1 MLIIVNRQSY
11 FGIIRFEVKNMNEWD
26 LSKLYRSFDDHQ
38 FNDDL
43 NQIVVLQKQMNSY
56 RHNKD
61 GKSLENY
68 LNDLIKLNQL
78 IEKLSCFISLSLSV
92 DTTNET
98 ALKYS
103 DQLEN
108 ILASFVEDD
117 ILNQQWISSFNLDKL
132 SSPIIKEHHFFLKE
146 IQNKQKHTLDKTNE
160 SIIAHMQ
167 NTGSSAFEKLKD
179 QVISSIT
186 VKIDDKI
193 YPLTEVLNMAYDKD
207 KNVRKK
213 AYLAELECYQPY
225 EQTIAACLNAIKGEV
240 LYTSKLHGYNSE
252 LQRTLINSRM
262 SKETLEVL
270 LAVMQDNLYVF
281 QDYLQTK
288 AKYLGYSNGLPWYEL
303 YAPVSEDDSY
313 YPYHQGAKFVV
324 EQFNTFSNHL
334 ANFALK
340 AVNENWIDVYPHSG
354 KVGGAFC
361 CNLHSIKESRFLL
374 NYGNTFSDV
383 ITMAHELGHGFH
395 GECLK
400 NETILN
406 SEYPMPI
413 AETASTFCETIVTKA
428 ALKNADNKTKLAL
441 LEDELSSATQVI
453 VDIYSRYLFENSFF
467 EKRKNGALSVK
478 EIKEL
483 MTSCQLKA
491 YGNGL
496 DSQYLH
502 PYMWTWKP
510 HYYDASY
517 SYYNFPYAFGLLLAK
532 GLYAIYKHK
541 GASFSKTYEDLLSLT
556 GKMDLE
562 TVCSNVGI
570 DLKDK
575 SFWQASIDTFKEDI
589 ELYKKLLLEG

>member
-1 MLIIVNRQSY
+1 
-11 FGIIRFEVKNMNEWD
+11 MNEWD

-61 GKSLENY
+61 EKSLESY

-92 DTTNET
+92 DTTNEM

-117 ILNQQWISSFNLDKL
+117 ILNQQWISSFDLDKL

-186 VKIDDKI
+186 VKIDNKI
-193 YPLTEVLNMAYDKD
+193 HPLTEVLNMAYDKD

-361 CNLHSIKESRFLL
+361 
-374 NYGNTFSDV
+374 
-383 ITMAHELGHGFH
+383 
-395 GECLK
+395 
-400 NETILN
+400 
-406 SEYPMPI
+406 
-413 AETASTFCETIVTKA
+413 
-428 ALKNADNKTKLAL
+428 
-441 LEDELSSATQVI
+441 
-453 VDIYSRYLFENSFF
+453 
-467 EKRKNGALSVK
+467 
-478 EIKEL
+478 
-483 MTSCQLKA
+483 
-491 YGNGL
+491 
-496 DSQYLH
+496 
-502 PYMWTWKP
+502 
-510 HYYDASY
+510 
-517 SYYNFPYAFGLLLAK
+517 
-532 GLYAIYKHK
+532 
-541 GASFSKTYEDLLSLT
+541 
-556 GKMDLE
+556 
-562 TVCSNVGI
+562 
-570 DLKDK
+570 
-575 SFWQASIDTFKEDI
+575 
-589 ELYKKLLLEG
+589 